1 MDEENQSYACF
12 TPSFESNWN
21 ENGKNA
27 LVEKPPGRPGINNS
41 VVSNSDIYQKIKGQ
55 MFYLNMYI
63 QRAKPSKSVQNIQC
77 THTKVHKNTEMQY
90 KYGHLE
96 IHNQQCTLYTYKGV
110 QIHTTAIRTVQHLH
124 CTC

>member
-27 LVEKPPGRPGINNS
+27 LVEKPPSRPGINNS
-41 VVSNSDIYQKIKGQ
+41 VVSNSDIYQKIKDQ

-90 KYGHLE
+90 KYGQTFR
-96 IHNQQCTLYTYKGV
+96 NTQ
-110 QIHTTAIRTVQHLH
+110 
-124 CTC
+124 